1 MDELNCSVKLDSEE
15 NKITVNC
22 PTDSELIIDISG
34 DVDFT
39 VLVQELT
46 KKIDEEKT
54 INLTIEDE
62 SNIID
67 SKNQLIIETVKKIF
81 KSYNE
86 SLKDIEKDSNCNNDS
101 DTEEIPF

>member
-1 MDELNCSVKLDSEE
+1 MDELNCSVTLYSEE

-34 DVDFT
+34 DIDFT
-39 VLVQELT
+39 ALVQELT
-46 KKIDEEKT
+46 KKIDEGKT

-81 KSYNE
+81 ESYNE
-86 SLKDIEKDSNCNNDS
+86 SLKDNEVLIDANNEEK
-101 DTEEIPF
+101 

>member
-1 MDELNCSVKLDSEE
+1 MDELNCSVTLDSEE

-39 VLVQELT
+39 TLVQELT
-46 KKIDEEKT
+46 KRIDEGKT

-67 SKNQLIIETVKKIF
+67 SKNHLIIKTVKKIF
-81 KSYNE
+81 ESYNE
-86 SLKDIEKDSNCNNDS
+86 SLKDNEVLIDANNKEK
-101 DTEEIPF
+101 